1 MNIPRDFEQL
11 TLALEANLIHVYQK
25 KEFAESVCIKGSAL
39 ISYYFKWAE
48 DFECV
53 FIANISKHYI
63 SPQIHTVAEA
73 EAKWPDSFLKKKA
86 NTKKLILVMR
96 MSSFGGIVDCSTS
109 PTVLLSCDF
118 FLFHL
123 FKAWSDAFDDKFE
136 KCLFWRRHSHISI
149 SNTRTSS
156 FSKGL

>member
-1 MNIPRDFEQL
+1 MTSVNPGAWGQSY
-11 TLALEANLIHVYQK
+11 TYQK

-73 EAKWPDSFLKKKA
+73 EAKWPDSFLKKK
-86 NTKKLILVMR
+86 LIQK
-96 MSSFGGIVDCSTS
+96 S
-109 PTVLLSCDF
+109 
-118 FLFHL
+118 
-123 FKAWSDAFDDKFE
+123 
-136 KCLFWRRHSHISI
+136 
-149 SNTRTSS
+149 
-156 FSKGL
+156 